1 MLVDIPR
8 VPAAKIM
15 NEAAAPVIVDPVP
28 EEPIKSDGNG
38 GENNSVGS
46 GESKPVQDVTSDVS
60 KDADSQEVSVTK
72 SSIKPKKKKKKKQGV
87 KFNYQNAAVLEQQVQ
102 MNLVQNSLAHQY
114 FQFRQYW
121 YFTLPQA
128 FLTAIASVL
137 AFVASSEKLEEHAQS
152 INLFVGSI
160 SAAVVLFQTISGI
173 RQYGVKADR
182 HQNVA
187 VQLRDLR
194 DDLIITKFKLNE
206 VQNDTEN
213 KRTVYFENVGVVQE
227 SSGGSGGYGDVDS
240 DAETDPNANDTF
252 QDVQKRYQTCL
263 SGCTSVVPIKITEAF
278 HGVRTNLEVAET
290 RNNIKYL
297 HNLYGNFDYNNQ
309 LKSKAYDILA
319 GEIINNPLFPMRI
332 PNSKVM
338 VDRTMIILKNRLK
351 EQANFYDDVFVDIEN
366 PGSSFFG
373 RFSAQRRRHTG
384 ATV

>member
-1 MLVDIPR
+1 
-8 VPAAKIM
+8 M
-15 NEAAAPVIVDPVP
+15 NEAQPLKVGPVP
-28 EEPIKSDGNG
+28 EARLKSNGNG
-38 GENNSVGS
+38 GDKKSVGS
-46 GESKPVQDVTSDVS
+46 GESKPVQDATSDVS
-60 KDADSQEVSVTK
+60 EDAEFQEVSVTK
-72 SSIKPKKKKKKKQGV
+72 SSIKPKKKKKKKKKQGV

-114 FQFRQYW
+114 FKFRQYW

-137 AFVASSEKLEEHAQS
+137 AFAASSEMLKEYAQY

-213 KRTVYFENVGVVQE
+213 RRTVCFENVGVVQE
-227 SSGGSGGYGDVDS
+227 SSSGSGGGHGGGDVDS
-240 DAETDPNANDTF
+240 DAESDPNANDTF

-263 SGCTSVVPIKITEAF
+263 SGCTSVVPIRITEAF

>member
-72 SSIKPKKKKKKKQGV
+72 SSSIKPKKKKKHGV

-137 AFVASSEKLEEHAQS
+137 AFVASSEKLEEHALS
-152 INLFVGSI
+152 
-160 SAAVVLFQTISGI
+160 
-173 RQYGVKADR
+173 
-182 HQNVA
+182 
-187 VQLRDLR
+187 
-194 DDLIITKFKLNE
+194 LIHI
-206 VQNDTEN
+206 
-213 KRTVYFENVGVVQE
+213 
-227 SSGGSGGYGDVDS
+227 
-240 DAETDPNANDTF
+240 
-252 QDVQKRYQTCL
+252 
-263 SGCTSVVPIKITEAF
+263 
-278 HGVRTNLEVAET
+278 
-290 RNNIKYL
+290 
-297 HNLYGNFDYNNQ
+297 
-309 LKSKAYDILA
+309 
-319 GEIINNPLFPMRI
+319 
-332 PNSKVM
+332 
-338 VDRTMIILKNRLK
+338 
-351 EQANFYDDVFVDIEN
+351 
-366 PGSSFFG
+366 
-373 RFSAQRRRHTG
+373 
-384 ATV
+384 

>member
-1 MLVDIPR
+1 
-8 VPAAKIM
+8 M

-28 EEPIKSDGNG
+28 EEPIKSDGNGGGNKSDGNG

-60 KDADSQEVSVTK
+60 KDADSQEVAVTK
-72 SSIKPKKKKKKKQGV
+72 SSIKPMKKKKKKKQGV

-114 FQFRQYW
+114 FKFRQYW

-187 VQLRDLR
+187 VQLR
-194 DDLIITKFKLNE
+194 
-206 VQNDTEN
+206 
-213 KRTVYFENVGVVQE
+213 
-227 SSGGSGGYGDVDS
+227 S
-240 DAETDPNANDTF
+240 
-252 QDVQKRYQTCL
+252 
-263 SGCTSVVPIKITEAF
+263 
-278 HGVRTNLEVAET
+278 
-290 RNNIKYL
+290 
-297 HNLYGNFDYNNQ
+297 
-309 LKSKAYDILA
+309 A
-319 GEIINNPLFPMRI
+319 G
-332 PNSKVM
+332 
-338 VDRTMIILKNRLK
+338 
-351 EQANFYDDVFVDIEN
+351 
-366 PGSSFFG
+366 
-373 RFSAQRRRHTG
+373 
-384 ATV
+384 